1 MKTKWT
7 EERFSPSS
15 PTGMEPS
22 GDLSGPNHN
31 GEDGKQLR
39 VTLQHT
45 SQIRWT
51 GEATTSQLSFTLSYQ
66 CVPAALKMSPFV
78 GVATS
83 KRPQELQL
91 RAGSTSPKK
100 PNLEVTCR
108 GHRLV
113 SSRAWIHVLVTN
125 PQHLQR
131 KPRPTAKRNGR
142 KSDPPKGHRRLRIA
156 LQQAAV
162 DLRKC
167 RRGRRRRERGIQI
180 NLLVKY

>member
-1 MKTKWT
+1 
-7 EERFSPSS
+7 
-15 PTGMEPS
+15 MEPS
-22 GDLSGPNHN
+22 GSLFGSNHN
-31 GEDGKQLR
+31 GEGGKQLS
-39 VTLQHT
+39 VTLQHMLK
-45 SQIRWT
+45 IKWT

-66 CVPAALKMSPFV
+66 CLPAALKMSPFV

-91 RAGSTSPKK
+91 RVGSTRPRK

-113 SSRAWIHVLVTN
+113 SSRAWMRVLVTN

-131 KPRPTAKRNGR
+131 KPRPTAKRNGW
-142 KSDPPKGHRRLRIA
+142 KSDSAKGPRRLRIA
-156 LQQAAV
+156 LQWAAV
-162 DLRKC
+162 NLRKY